1 MGSENFNVA
10 TRRYY
15 FLTELYLDESSTVT
29 ILGTI
34 YNLLGRII
42 ITAFSGYCGVLIV
55 QNDDKMEQNV
65 KYMGMIF
72 FLCFAIAFVL
82 GSLLINIFSTA
93 YDTLFICFLTE
104 KNIYDQQKEQGI
116 VYNLQAKKEIEDAFL
131 KIINDSNDYQRL
143 NDNS

>member
-15 FLTELYLDESSTVT
+15 YLTELYLDESGTVT
-29 ILGTI
+29 ILGSI
-34 YNLLGRII
+34 YNMLGRII
-42 ITAFSGYCGVLIV
+42 ITAVGGYCGVLII
-55 QNDDKMEQNV
+55 QNNDEMEQNV
-65 KYMGMIF
+65 KYMGLIF

-93 YDTLFICFLTE
+93 YDSLFICFLTE
-104 KNIYDQQKEQGI
+104 KNIYDQKKKEGI
-116 VYNLQAKKEIEDAFL
+116 NYDLQARPEIEEAFL

-143 NDNS
+143 NEN